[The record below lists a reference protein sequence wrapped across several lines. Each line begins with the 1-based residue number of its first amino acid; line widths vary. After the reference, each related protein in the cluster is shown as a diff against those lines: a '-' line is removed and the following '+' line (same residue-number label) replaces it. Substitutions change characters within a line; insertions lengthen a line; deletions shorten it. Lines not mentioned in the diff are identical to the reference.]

1 LAGDLFVEPEGTGRL
16 HCGLSMMNKN
26 RKAAL
31 RPSDRNE
38 PPPAGPHGKPELIAP
53 DNAPGTG
60 ILPETTIR

>member
-1 LAGDLFVEPEGTGRL
+1 
-16 HCGLSMMNKN
+16 MMNKN